1 AARNLNGKAILY
13 ADRMTG
19 SMERAIGETD
29 RRREKQIA
37 FNKEHGITPKGVTKS
52 VADILEGAVV
62 PGSRSN
68 RRKKLK
74 AAEDAAD
81 YKASELRTPAEIGK
95 RIKQLEEKM
104 YQYARDLEFESAGQ
118 LRDEIQQLRDQLVR
132 LG

>member
-1 AARNLNGKAILY
+1 
-13 ADRMTG
+13 
-19 SMERAIGETD
+19 
-29 RRREKQIA
+29 
-37 FNKEHGITPKGVTKS
+37 
-52 VADILEGAVV
+52 
-62 PGSRSN
+62 
-68 RRKKLK
+68 KLK

-95 RIKQLEEKM
+95 RIKHLEEKM